1 MFRFIILA
9 LVIVASLLTAAAPA
23 GKTSNIPAQHN
34 TKRSSYSG
42 KGTFFTPS
50 INGGSTG
57 SCGEYEADDE
67 FVVALVSH
75 CLSYIVK
82 YQDSYD
88 DFLQNAEQYG
98 SLTSKSGWCF
108 KKIRIHHDNK
118 EVEATIKD
126 ACPECKYGDLDLG
139 PAVFKKLDTLVKGVI
154 DITWEEV

>member
-1 MFRFIILA
+1 MFRFVTILA

-23 GKTSNIPAQHN
+23 GKISNTPAAHN

-67 FVVALVSH
+67 YVVAL
-75 CLSYIVK
+75 
-82 YQDSYD
+82 
-88 DFLQNAEQYG
+88 NAKQYG

-108 KKIRIHHDNK
+108 KKIRIHHDGK
-118 EVEATIKD
+118 QVEATIKD
-126 ACPECKYGDLDLG
+126 ACPECQYGDLDLG
-139 PAVFKKLDTLVKGVI
+139 PKVFKELDTLVKGII
-154 DITWEEV
+154 DITWEEI